1 MYEIS
6 EIIKGKKLSR
16 QQRKLSEFFSKN
28 SERAAFMTAARVSK
42 ETGVSEATVVR
53 FAAALGF
60 SGYTDFQRALREEA
74 KGKLNSVKR
83 MEIVSEK
90 IGGSDVLKNVLKSD
104 MAQLEKTRELIDKS
118 EFSRAVEAL
127 ISAKN
132 IYIVG
137 MRSCAALASFVG
149 FYFNMMFE
157 NVKIIS
163 GNSAESITE
172 KMIRT
177 GSGDVVFGISFPRYS
192 ASVVKA
198 VSFAKERGAT
208 VVTLT
213 DGKNSPVANFS
224 DIILTASSEMESFA
238 DSLVAPMSIINAL
251 ILAVGYKKKTEL
263 SKTFEEL
270 EEVLKQQEVYD
281 L

>member
-1 MYEIS
+1 MYEIT
-6 EIIKGKKLSR
+6 ELIKGKKLSR
-16 QQRKLSEFFSKN
+16 QQKKLADFFIQN
-28 SERAAFMTAARVSK
+28 SEKAAFMTAAKVSK
-42 ETGVSEATVVR
+42 ETGVSEPTVVR

-60 SGYTDFQRALREEA
+60 SGYTVFQKALREEA
-74 KGKLNSVKR
+74 KGKLNAVLR

-90 IGGSDVLKNVLKSD
+90 IGDTDVLKNVLKSD
-104 MAQLEKTRELIDKS
+104 MAQLEKTRELIDKD
-118 EFSRAVEAL
+118 EFSKAVEAL

-137 MRSCAALASFVG
+137 MRSCAALASFAG
-149 FYFNMMFE
+149 FYFNMIFE
-157 NVKIIS
+157 NVKVIS

-172 KMIRT
+172 KMIRIGT
-177 GSGDVVFGISFPRYS
+177 GDVVLGISFPRYS

-213 DGKNSPVANFS
+213 DGKNSPVAKFS
-224 DIILTASSEMESFA
+224 DMLLTASSEMESFA

-263 SKTFEEL
+263 SKTFAEL
-270 EEVLKQQEVYD
+270 EEVLEQQEVYD
-281 L
+281 Q